1 MLRTYGKGMKGY
13 LALGAILVLAVLVA
27 GCGSSGSSSGTGG
40 AEGGGAEG
48 GSAEGGEG
56 GGLKVA
62 LILPGRINDKGW
74 DTIAYNGLQ
83 EAEQK
88 LGVEGAYAETIGPS
102 EEEAQFQ
109 NYASQGY
116 NVVLGMGGQYT
127 AGAEAAA
134 EQFPE
139 VLFGV
144 IGGNEGNGTNLAS
157 FNARQ
162 EEVFY
167 LSGVLAANMSETK
180 TIAYMSGSK
189 VDNVLRGA
197 AGFKQGVEA
206 ADPSA
211 TLREI
216 WTGDFEDVNKAEQAT
231 AAAFDQGA
239 DVVQVNSNAAN
250 IGAIQAAQKAGK
262 LAIGVYGDLTS
273 FGPTAVA
280 TNVIPA
286 MNTVLVKAIEQA
298 QKEEWGEFYLYG
310 FEQIPD
316 LAKFTP
322 MNEKALGAA
331 KAKELTQILSKAEAE
346 MRSGKIEVTEPQG

>member
-1 MLRTYGKGMKGY
+1 VLRSYGEGKKGW
-13 LALGAILVLAVLVA
+13 LALCAILSAAILAA
-27 GCGSSGSSSGTGG
+27 GCGSSGSSGS
-40 AEGGGAEG
+40 GGG
-48 GSAEGGEG
+48 GGEADE

-62 LILPGRINDKGW
+62 LVLPGRINDKGW
-74 DTIAYNGLQ
+74 DTIAYEGLQ
-83 EAEQK
+83 EAKEQ
-88 LGVEGAYAETIGPS
+88 LGVEVTYAETVGPS

-109 NYASQGY
+109 NFASQGY

-139 VLFGV
+139 SLFGV
-144 IGGNEGNGTNLAS
+144 IGGNEGNGSNLAS

-162 EEVFY
+162 EQVFY
-167 LSGVLAANMSETK
+167 LSGLLAAKMSQTK

-206 ADPSA
+206 GDPSA

-250 IGAIQAAQKAGK
+250 IGAIQAAQKDGD

-273 FGPTAVA
+273 FGPSAVA

-298 QKEEWGEFYLYG
+298 QNEEWGEFYLYG
-310 FEQIPD
+310 FEQIPK
-316 LAKFTP
+316 LATFTP

-331 KAKELTQILSKAEAE
+331 KAKELTKVLSDAEAE
-346 MRSGKIEVTEPQG
+346 MRAGKIDVKEP

>member
-1 MLRTYGKGMKGY
+1 VLRTYGKGKKGY
-13 LALGAILVLAVLVA
+13 LALAAILVLAALVA
-27 GCGSSGSSSGTGG
+27 GCGSSGSSSDAGG
-40 AEGGGAEG
+40 AEGGG
-48 GSAEGGEG
+48 AEGGEG

-83 EAEQK
+83 EAK
-88 LGVEGAYAETIGPS
+88 KDLGVEVAYAETIGPS

-109 NYASQGY
+109 SYASQGY
-116 NVVLGMGGQYT
+116 DVVLGMGGQYT

-144 IGGNEGNGTNLAS
+144 IGGNEGNGSNLAS

-162 EEVFY
+162 EQVFY
-167 LSGVLAANMSETK
+167 LSGVLAAEMSKTK

-250 IGAIQAAQKAGK
+250 IGAIQAAQKSGN

-298 QKEEWGEFYLYG
+298 QGEEWGEFYLYG
-310 FEQIPD
+310 FEQIPK
-316 LAKFTP
+316 LAQFTP
-322 MNEKALGAA
+322 MNEQALGAA
-331 KAKELTQILSKAEAE
+331 KAKELSQILSKTEAE
-346 MRSGKIEVTEPQG
+346 MRSGKIKVQEP